1 VEPAVSIITPT
12 YNHARYIGACLE
24 SVLAQTMSGWEMI
37 VIDDASTDGTGD
49 VVARYP
55 DPRIRY
61 LRQEH
66 AGLERLAET
75 YNRALALCRAPL
87 IAILEGDDTWP
98 ADKLERLVPAFG
110 DPEIVLAYGLT
121 VVVGEGRHD
130 FPPTIPSAA
139 FERQFPA
146 GTLENTPV
154 GRAAVAML
162 DYRGLTFTYPC
173 SVILRRAALERIGGF
188 QHREGLIV
196 TDHPTFLRLALEGRF
211 HFERRPMGYWRVHRA
226 GTTVQH
232 MDYVLGVLHRDI
244 QRFHAEFGQRLG
256 ITPPQWREIE
266 RMWRV
271 AGGWMSL
278 RHARRLLVGRR
289 WREARPHLTHAL
301 SVGRW
306 TTAATAL
313 AGLVASRLHLSVEP
327 IYRLRRRPWFRR
339 DGAGA
344 ILVVTPDH
352 RPP

>member
-154 GRAAVAML
+154 GRAAAAML
-162 DYRGLTFTYPC
+162 DYRALTFTYPC
-173 SVILRRAALERIGGF
+173 SVVLRRSALERIGGF
-188 QHREGLIV
+188 QKRPGLLI

-211 HFERRPMGYWRVHRA
+211 HFERRPMGHWRVHEA

-232 MDYVLGVLHRDI
+232 MDYVLRVLHGEI
-244 QRFHAEFGQRLG
+244 ERFYEEHGARLG
-256 ITPPQWREIE
+256 VTAQRWREIQ
-266 RMWRV
+266 RTWAV
-271 AGGWMSL
+271 AGGWMAL
-278 RHARRLLVGRR
+278 RHARRLLVARR
-289 WREARPHLTHAL
+289 WREARPHLVRAIA
-301 SVGRW
+301 VGRV
-306 TTAATAL
+306 TTVATAI
-313 AGLVASRLHLSVEP
+313 AGLVGSRLHFSVEP
-327 IYRLRRRPWFRR
+327 IYRVRRRPWFRR
-339 DGAGA
+339 APSGDVV
-344 ILVVTPDH
+344 LVTS
-352 RPP
+352 RR